1 MVISESGVPLN
12 QESPAEVVASYI
24 SAIKGSGHFLS
35 PLDCQV
41 IQKWLTITE
50 GRADPI
56 LLVLDEHLVDH
67 FKSGKMRP
75 LSLIEGKISRML
87 RNTSYI

>member
-1 MVISESGVPLN
+1 VVNSASNNPSN
-12 QESPAEVVASYI
+12 DSPAEVVASYI
-24 SAIKGSGHFLS
+24 IAIKGSGHFLS

-41 IQKWLTITE
+41 IQKWLAITE
-50 GRADPI
+50 GRSDPI

-75 LSLIEGKISRML
+75 LSLIETKISRML
-87 RNTSYI
+87 RNTTYI

>member
-1 MVISESGVPLN
+1 MVISESGVPLS

-50 GRADPI
+50 GRSDPI